1 MFIAFLLASLVKIK
15 NNPLD
20 AACAKYC
27 AGDTSALDNIDFS
40 AAIQPEE
47 EREEV
52 CLIKRAIELSETAR
66 REGILALEEHLDHKG
81 IAARDI
87 LEYGLVP
94 VIDGWDFADTAKI
107 LDNLIAHE
115 TDPVRI
121 NIAQAKKEA
130 VKAISEGDN
139 PRLLLETL
147 CAFFDESIAGEIHKK
162 YD

>member
-1 MFIAFLLASLVKIK
+1 MNMLEHFEKIITLVGENGFCDSFFEK
-15 NNPLD
+15 
-20 AACAKYC
+20 A
-27 AGDTSALDNIDFS
+27 
-40 AAIQPEE
+40 
-47 EREEV
+47 REH
-52 CLIKRAIELSETAR
+52 I
-66 REGILALEEHLDHKG
+66 DHKG

-130 VKAISEGDN
+130 VKAISEGEN

-147 CAFFDESIAGEIHKK
+147 CAFFDESIAEEIHKIF
-162 YD
+162 D